1 MFSKGVILI
10 FLTLGLS
17 SSIAHSV
24 PHQNRAQDINPCSV
38 RPSLFP
44 LDQGRFHISHHIQ
57 EAPAGG
63 HHVLA
68 SSSSRQNAT
77 NNGTGKSITNDGTNT
92 SATNSGSNT
101 STTNNGTKTST
112 DKSTTNNGVK
122 KSTSDNGMYI
132 DVLFDLW
139 HRAYGSDVSK
149 LGNTTTNGGTG
160 TQSKLTGD
168 NGNKNASSQDNGKN
182 QNSNNNPQTSLSEHF
197 TCVPQMF
204 QLTSFKPWIKV

>member
-10 FLTLGLS
+10 FLILGLS

-57 EAPAGG
+57 ETPTGN
-63 HHVLA
+63 HPILA

-77 NNGTGKSITNDGTNT
+77 TNDGTGKSTTNDGTHT

-101 STTNNGTKTST
+101 STIDNGTKTST
-112 DKSTTNNGVK
+112 DKSTTNNGI
-122 KSTSDNGMYI
+122 STSCLIHGT
-132 DVLFDLW
+132 VLMVATFP
-139 HRAYGSDVSK
+139 
-149 LGNTTTNGGTG
+149 N
-160 TQSKLTGD
+160 
-168 NGNKNASSQDNGKN
+168 
-182 QNSNNNPQTSLSEHF
+182 
-197 TCVPQMF
+197 
-204 QLTSFKPWIKV
+204 